1 MKKLLLILV
10 MFFCTLQFS
19 FSQEDGVVSL
29 AISVRSS
36 LKFNRYLINPTFSFV
51 REQNTYINITN
62 KREWT
67 QFEDAPTTYLF
78 NYSGRYRE
86 NIGVGVGLF
95 QQNYGVLTTFGGV
108 INFAY
113 NAQLQ
118 TDSNLTFGLNLGVY
132 KSGINDG
139 KVIVNQLDPSLDNI
153 PNNMV
158 LTVSPGI
165 NYGLVFFDFGLS
177 VNNLVQ
183 YNIKSSEVL
192 KDDPQQS
199 IQAHLVYTG
208 YVSSRGFFDESKFTT
223 LIRSEFKKDQTIFS
237 GIAMLN
243 VPKGIWAQAGYNTV
257 YGLTGGLGINV
268 TKQISVEYNYEKAVG
283 DLTTFGPSHEFT
295 IAYKFESRERFY
307 YSGDDR
313 EEALL
318 MKDTKRKPAISTK
331 PKMSAEERAL
341 VTAQRAAEKAE
352 AQERARLA
360 AEERAQARK
369 AAQEEARLA
378 AEEKAAAKTTTK
390 LENQTE
396 IAAEAAAQ
404 AQAEEAA
411 RLAAEAAARAQADEE
426 ARLAAEAAARAQ
438 ADEEARLAAEAAA
451 QAQAEEAA
459 RLAAEAAARAQADEE
474 ARLAAEAAAR
484 AQADEEARLAAE
496 AAAQAQ
502 AEEAARLAAE
512 AAARAQADEEARLAA
527 EAAARAQADEEARL
541 AAEAAAQAQADEAA
555 RLAAEAA
562 AQAQAEEAAR
572 LAAEAAARAQADEEA
587 RLAAEAAAQAQA
599 EAAAQAQAEEAARLA
614 AEAAAQAQAEE
625 EARLAAEA
633 AAQAQAEEAARLA
646 AEAAAQ
652 AQAEEAARLAAEA
665 AAQAQAEEAA
675 RLAAEAA
682 AQAQAEEAAR
692 LAAEAAAQAQ
702 AEEAARVAAE
712 AAAQAQAEEEAR
724 LAAEAAAQA
733 QAEEEARLA
742 AETAAQ
748 AQAEEAARLAAQ
760 AQAEE
765 EARLAAE
772 AAAQA
777 QAEEAAR
784 LAAEA
789 AAQAQVE
796 NAEPDAQITQKDDLA
811 KSMYSL
817 TETTKESK
825 LVQEEL
831 LSRLDDAIAI
841 KDQDLKD
848 LRKEND
854 LSEQGIYL
862 EPKPFKSITAEN
874 RVLAALQADLDRAMA
889 QRNKTIKE
897 LENLYIQRI
906 QKGSNK
912 NDATSKYYLETIQK
926 IRTEQEQ
933 SEKAKARLVSTLET
947 INVQTEIERR
957 RRIKRAQY
965 DNEKDRF
972 LKDKASL
979 ERIIAN
985 TPLSATPLTPD
996 DFDFGDRQSGN
1007 VQILKGVQNVEA
1019 GFYMI
1024 IAVHEN
1030 IKDRDT
1036 FLEKVVSTG
1045 QSNVNFFFDVN
1056 SSKYFIYYEKFDSV
1070 EEAMN
1075 KLQLKGDK
1083 PYNGQMSV
1091 VKIEN

>member
-29 AISVRSS
+29 AIPVRSS

-183 YNIKSSEVL
+183 YNIKSSELL

-199 IQAHLVYTG
+199 IQAHLMYTG

-243 VPKGIWAQAGYNTV
+243 VPKGIWAQAGYNTF

-295 IAYKFESRERFY
+295 LAYKFESRERFY

-313 EEALL
+313 EEALF

-360 AEERAQARK
+360 AEERAQVRK

-396 IAAEAAAQ
+396 IAAQAEAEAAARAQAEQEARLVAEAAAQ

-411 RLAAEAAARAQADEE
+411 RLAAETAAQAQAEE
-426 ARLAAEAAARAQ
+426 A
-438 ADEEARLAAEAAA
+438 ARLAAEAAA

-496 AAAQAQ
+496 AGAQAQAEEAARLAAEAAAQAQ

-541 AAEAAAQAQADEAA
+541 AAEAGAQAQAEEAA

-572 LAAEAAARAQADEEA
+572 LAT
-587 RLAAEAAAQAQA
+587 
-599 EAAAQAQAEEAARLA
+599 
-614 AEAAAQAQAEE
+614 EAAAQAQAEE

-675 RLAAEAA
+675 R
-682 AQAQAEEAAR
+682 
-692 LAAEAAAQAQ
+692 
-702 AEEAARVAAE
+702 
-712 AAAQAQAEEEAR
+712 
-724 LAAEAAAQA
+724 
-733 QAEEEARLA
+733 
-742 AETAAQ
+742 
-748 AQAEEAARLAAQ
+748 
-760 AQAEE
+760 
-765 EARLAAE
+765 
-772 AAAQA
+772 
-777 QAEEAAR
+777 
-784 LAAEA
+784 
-789 AAQAQVE
+789 
-796 NAEPDAQITQKDDLA
+796 
-811 KSMYSL
+811 
-817 TETTKESK
+817 
-825 LVQEEL
+825 
-831 LSRLDDAIAI
+831 
-841 KDQDLKD
+841 
-848 LRKEND
+848 
-854 LSEQGIYL
+854 
-862 EPKPFKSITAEN
+862 
-874 RVLAALQADLDRAMA
+874 
-889 QRNKTIKE
+889 
-897 LENLYIQRI
+897 
-906 QKGSNK
+906 
-912 NDATSKYYLETIQK
+912 
-926 IRTEQEQ
+926 
-933 SEKAKARLVSTLET
+933 
-947 INVQTEIERR
+947 
-957 RRIKRAQY
+957 
-965 DNEKDRF
+965 
-972 LKDKASL
+972 
-979 ERIIAN
+979 
-985 TPLSATPLTPD
+985 
-996 DFDFGDRQSGN
+996 
-1007 VQILKGVQNVEA
+1007 
-1019 GFYMI
+1019 
-1024 IAVHEN
+1024 
-1030 IKDRDT
+1030 
-1036 FLEKVVSTG
+1036 
-1045 QSNVNFFFDVN
+1045 
-1056 SSKYFIYYEKFDSV
+1056 
-1070 EEAMN
+1070 
-1075 KLQLKGDK
+1075 
-1083 PYNGQMSV
+1083 
-1091 VKIEN
+1091 

>member
-29 AISVRSS
+29 AIPVRSS

-165 NYGLVFFDFGLS
+165 NYGVVFFDFGLS

-183 YNIKSSEVL
+183 YNIKSSELL

-199 IQAHLVYTG
+199 IQAHLMYTG

-396 IAAEAAAQ
+396 IAAEAEAQ

-459 RLAAEAAARAQADEE
+459 RLAAEAAARAQAEE
-474 ARLAAEAAAR
+474 AARLAAEAAAR

-502 AEEAARLAAE
+502 AE
-512 AAARAQADEEARLAA
+512 
-527 EAAARAQADEEARL
+527 
-541 AAEAAAQAQADEAA
+541 EAA

-599 EAAAQAQAEEAARLA
+599 EEAARLAAEAAAQAQAEEAARLAAKAAAQAQAEEVARLAAKTEAQAQEEEEDRLAAEATAQAQAEKAARLA

-633 AAQAQAEEAARLA
+633 AAQAQAEEA
-646 AEAAAQ
+646 
-652 AQAEEAARLAAEA
+652 
-665 AAQAQAEEAA
+665 
-675 RLAAEAA
+675 
-682 AQAQAEEAAR
+682 
-692 LAAEAAAQAQ
+692 
-702 AEEAARVAAE
+702 
-712 AAAQAQAEEEAR
+712 
-724 LAAEAAAQA
+724 
-733 QAEEEARLA
+733 
-742 AETAAQ
+742 
-748 AQAEEAARLAAQ
+748 
-760 AQAEE
+760 
-765 EARLAAE
+765 ARLAAE

-874 RVLAALQADLDRAMA
+874 RVLAALQADLDKAMA

>member
-29 AISVRSS
+29 AIPVRSS

-183 YNIKSSEVL
+183 YNIKSSELL

-199 IQAHLVYTG
+199 IQAHLMYTG

-243 VPKGIWAQAGYNTV
+243 VPKGIWAQAGYNTF

-295 IAYKFESRERFY
+295 LAYKFESRERFY

-313 EEALL
+313 EEALF

-360 AEERAQARK
+360 AEERAQVRK

-396 IAAEAAAQ
+396 IAAQAEAEAAARAQAEQEARLVAEAAAQ

-411 RLAAEAAARAQADEE
+411 RLAAETAAQAQAEE
-426 ARLAAEAAARAQ
+426 A
-438 ADEEARLAAEAAA
+438 ARLAAEAAA

-496 AAAQAQ
+496 AGAQAQ
-502 AEEAARLAAE
+502 AE
-512 AAARAQADEEARLAA
+512 
-527 EAAARAQADEEARL
+527 
-541 AAEAAAQAQADEAA
+541 EAA

-572 LAAEAAARAQADEEA
+572 LAAEAAARAQAEEEA
-587 RLAAEAAAQAQA
+587 RLAAEAAAKAQAEEAARLAA

-614 AEAAAQAQAEE
+614 AEAAAQAQAEEAARLATEAAAQAQAEE

-1075 KLQLKGDK
+1075 KLQSKGDK

>member
-29 AISVRSS
+29 AIPVRSS

-165 NYGLVFFDFGLS
+165 NYGVVFFDFGLS

-183 YNIKSSEVL
+183 YNIKSSELL

-199 IQAHLVYTG
+199 IQAHLMYTG

-459 RLAAEAAARAQADEE
+459 RLAAEAAA
-474 ARLAAEAAAR
+474 
-484 AQADEEARLAAE
+484 
-496 AAAQAQ
+496 
-502 AEEAARLAAE
+502 
-512 AAARAQADEEARLAA
+512 
-527 EAAARAQADEEARL
+527 
-541 AAEAAAQAQADEAA
+541 
-555 RLAAEAA
+555 
-562 AQAQAEEAAR
+562 QAQAEEAAR

-587 RLAAEAAAQAQA
+587 RLAAEAAAQAEAEAAARCQAEAAARAAA
-599 EAAAQAQAEEAARLA
+599 EAAAQAQAEEAARVA

-682 AQAQAEEAAR
+682 AR
-692 LAAEAAAQAQ
+692 
-702 AEEAARVAAE
+702 
-712 AAAQAQAEEEAR
+712 
-724 LAAEAAAQA
+724 
-733 QAEEEARLA
+733 
-742 AETAAQ
+742 
-748 AQAEEAARLAAQ
+748 
-760 AQAEE
+760 
-765 EARLAAE
+765 
-772 AAAQA
+772 A

-889 QRNKTIKE
+889 ERNKTIKE
-897 LENLYIQRI
+897 LEELYIQRI
-906 QKGSNK
+906 KKGSNK
-912 NDATSKYYLETIQK
+912 DDATSKYYLETIQS
-926 IRTEQEQ
+926 IRAEQQQ
-933 SEKAKARLVSTLET
+933 SEKIKARLVSTLET

-957 RRIKRAQY
+957 RRIKRAQF

-972 LKDKASL
+972 LKDLAAL
-979 ERIIAN
+979 ERIKAT
-985 TPLSATPLTPD
+985 TPLSNTPLTPE
-996 DFDFGDRQSGN
+996 DFYFGEKQSGN
-1007 VQILKGVQNVEA
+1007 VQILKGVQNVDT

-1024 IAVHEN
+1024 IAVHDN
-1030 IKDRDT
+1030 AKDRDA

-1045 QSNVNFFFDVN
+1045 QNNINFFFDVN
-1056 SSKYFIYYEKFDSV
+1056 TSKYFIYYQKFDNLD
-1070 EEAMN
+1070 EAMN
-1075 KLQLKGDK
+1075 KLQSKGDK
-1083 PYNGQMSV
+1083 AYNGNMSV

>member
-1 MKKLLLILV
+1 M
-10 MFFCTLQFS
+10 
-19 FSQEDGVVSL
+19 
-29 AISVRSS
+29 
-36 LKFNRYLINPTFSFV
+36 
-51 REQNTYINITN
+51 
-62 KREWT
+62 
-67 QFEDAPTTYLF
+67 
-78 NYSGRYRE
+78 
-86 NIGVGVGLF
+86 
-95 QQNYGVLTTFGGV
+95 
-108 INFAY
+108 AY
-113 NAQLQ
+113 NARLD
-118 TDSNLTFGLNLGVY
+118 TDSNLTFGLNLGFY
-132 KSGINDG
+132 KSSINDG
-139 KVIVNQLDPSLDNI
+139 KVVVNQPDPSLDNI

-183 YNIKSSEVL
+183 YNIKSSELL

-199 IQAHLVYTG
+199 IQAHLMYTG

-243 VPKGIWAQAGYNTV
+243 VPKGIWAQAGYNTF

-295 IAYKFESRERFY
+295 LAYKFESRERFY

-313 EEALL
+313 EEALF

-360 AEERAQARK
+360 AEERAQVRK

-396 IAAEAAAQ
+396 IAAQAEAEAAARAQAEQEARLVAEAAAQ
-404 AQAEEAA
+404 AQAEEA
-411 RLAAEAAARAQADEE
+411 
-426 ARLAAEAAARAQ
+426 
-438 ADEEARLAAEAAA
+438 ARLAAEAAA

-512 AAARAQADEEARLAA
+512 AAA
-527 EAAARAQADEEARL
+527 
-541 AAEAAAQAQADEAA
+541 
-555 RLAAEAA
+555 
-562 AQAQAEEAAR
+562 
-572 LAAEAAARAQADEEA
+572 
-587 RLAAEAAAQAQA
+587 
-599 EAAAQAQAEEAARLA
+599 QAQAEEAARLA

-633 AAQAQAEEAARLA
+633 AAQAQAEEAARAEAEEAAKVQAEEAARAEA

-652 AQAEEAARLAAEA
+652 AQAEEAARL
-665 AAQAQAEEAA
+665 
-675 RLAAEAA
+675 
-682 AQAQAEEAAR
+682 
-692 LAAEAAAQAQ
+692 
-702 AEEAARVAAE
+702 AAE